1 MSNVDKL
8 KKKAAEFEQKKQF
21 DRALEVYLQIIE
33 ATGGNED
40 RDVTVFNRV
49 GDLYLRLNKT
59 DQAVNYYEQAVD
71 LYTDGGY
78 LNNAIALCNKIL
90 RHAPQRHQIYY
101 KLGKISAKKGFNSDA
116 KKNFLEY
123 ADRMHRAGKDT
134 DAFKA
139 LQEFAD
145 LCPGQDDIRLMLA
158 DQLAKAG
165 KNAEAIEQL
174 QILHESLDSEGR
186 TAEAE
191 ATVQRMKS
199 LDPKVEPRRSKT
211 PVKSDAGGLVFLDVG
226 ASPVKPMPKVAGRDV
241 RRPATPP
248 RRPATPPHVQ
258 PAPEIDQLQELE
270 PLPDFEPINPESEPA
285 LHSEPALDTPTMEM
299 EPQAEIEPEMEIES
313 TPLPGLE
320 RTATGLDMHEASTA
334 GEIEPAFDLSV
345 GDVDI
350 SPLEGLE
357 SSADQSAFEIEPGL
371 SIGAGVEGLMSSD
384 SALGVTE
391 PGLGEPL
398 ATEDPLAG
406 LNILEDD
413 RLYTEEAPARTAEA
427 PPDVEN
433 DVPGIDSMELE
444 IDHVQLHEEKVEEI
458 DDEEEVDAPA
468 AAHVEESDEED
479 AVEAREPEDDV
490 LAEEEG
496 EAEEEKREEEEE
508 EEEEDREEER
518 PAAKS
523 SRPRL
528 VEPTK
533 SVEPARPKP
542 VEPARPKPVES
553 NRPRLVEESKQKL
566 EPLRI
571 TRPKPKKGKTPVRE
585 ETSSAQRQPV
595 NPFMRQRPKT
605 KPSPK
610 AAPRVATP
618 PAEVPRAATPKENPP
633 QRSDDNFVDLGDWLR
648 EDRGP
653 RSTRMVAQEDQ
664 HREEGEQAD
673 FTDML
678 EKFKAG
684 VAANVDD
691 EDFDS
696 HYDLGIAY
704 KEMGLID
711 EAIAEFQK
719 ALRGATQRIRAYE
732 ALGQC
737 FIDRNEHDVAI
748 TVLGRA
754 LREPGME
761 DEDLIGVLYLLGF
774 ASEGSKKP
782 RDAAAYYQRVF
793 AIDIDFRDVSK
804 RLKQMTKAASK

>member
-1 MSNVDKL
+1 MSNVEKL

-21 DRALEVYLQIIE
+21 DKALEVYLQIIGHTE
-33 ATGGNED
+33 GQED
-40 RDVTVFNRV
+40 RDVTVYNRV

-71 LYTDGGY
+71 LYTEGGY

-90 RHAPQRHQIYY
+90 RHAPARHQIYY

-123 ADRMHRAGKDT
+123 ADRMHRAGKDS

-165 KNAEAIEQL
+165 KAAEAIEQL

-191 ATVQRMKS
+191 ATVQRIQS
-199 LDPKVEPRRSKT
+199 LDPNVEPRRSKT
-211 PVKSDAGGLVFLDVG
+211 PAKRDSGGLVFLDVG
-226 ASPVKPMPKVAGRDV
+226 GSPPKPRPKVEGFQRTAMAPPPTA
-241 RRPATPP
+241 RPRTPP
-248 RRPATPPHVQ
+248 NVQ
-258 PAPEIDQLQELE
+258 PSPEFEI
-270 PLPDFEPINPESEPA
+270 LPDIEQPEESIPRLEIQSNSLAEPEPA
-285 LHSEPALDTPTMEM
+285 HAPAEN
-299 EPQAEIEPEMEIES
+299 
-313 TPLPGLE
+313 
-320 RTATGLDMHEASTA
+320 
-334 GEIEPAFDLSV
+334 IEPAFDLSISEV
-345 GDVDI
+345 EA

-357 SSADQSAFEIEPGL
+357 SAADPTQFAIDPELG
-371 SIGAGVEGLMSSD
+371 GATLGVEGLVPSSEPVKHP
-384 SALGVTE
+384 GE

-398 ATEDPLAG
+398 STEDPLAG
-406 LNILEDD
+406 LNLLEDSRFFVHEPSAGD
-413 RLYTEEAPARTAEA
+413 NASAPVVEAARA
-427 PPDVEN
+427 PVQDN
-433 DVPGIDSMELE
+433 VPE
-444 IDHVQLHEEKVEEI
+444 IDTIDLQLEHPELHEEK
-458 DDEEEVDAPA
+458 P
-468 AAHVEESDEED
+468 H
-479 AVEAREPEDDV
+479 RH
-490 LAEEEG
+490 
-496 EAEEEKREEEEE
+496 
-508 EEEEDREEER
+508 EER
-518 PAAKS
+518 PAHQEEKPHPAPVSKAP
-523 SRPRL
+523 PRVPTPRAPEP
-528 VEPTK
+528 VEEEEPEQ
-533 SVEPARPKP
+533 VEEEVEEEHPAPKP
-542 VEPARPKPVES
+542 SKPQ
-553 NRPRLVEESKQKL
+553 LVQ
-566 EPLRI
+566 PLRM
-571 TRPKPKKGKTPVRE
+571 TRPKKKAKTPERE
-585 ETSSAQRQPV
+585 EPLPASTQRQPV
-595 NPFMRQRPKT
+595 NPFLRQKPK
-605 KPSPK
+605 KAPSPK
-610 AAPRVATP
+610 AGQRVATP
-618 PAEVPRAATPKENPP
+618 PSEVPRAATPKENPP
-633 QRSDDNFVDLGDWLR
+633 QQPADNFVDLAAWMH

-653 RSTRMVAQEDQ
+653 RSYRMIAEEARN
-664 HREEGEQAD
+664 REQGEEAD

-696 HYDLGIAY
+696 HYDLGVAY
-704 KEMGLID
+704 KEMGLIE

-737 FIDRNEHDVAI
+737 FIERNDFETAI

-761 DEDLIGVLYLLGF
+761 DEDLIGVLYLLGY
-774 ASEGSKKP
+774 ASEGSKKA

-804 RLKQMTKAASK
+804 RLKQMTKAAAK

>member
-1 MSNVDKL
+1 MSNVEKL

-21 DRALEVYLQIIE
+21 DKALEVYLQIIGQTE
-33 ATGGNED
+33 GQED
-40 RDVTVFNRV
+40 RDVTVYNRV

-90 RHAPQRHQIYY
+90 RHAPARHQIYY

-116 KKNFLEY
+116 KKNFLEF

-186 TAEAE
+186 AAEAE
-191 ATVQRMKS
+191 ATVQRIHS
-199 LDPKVEPRRSKT
+199 LDPNIEPRRSKT
-211 PVKSDAGGLVFLDVG
+211 PVKRDSGGLVFLDVG
-226 ASPVKPMPKVAGRDV
+226 GSPAKPRPKLDGPKQATRAAEPPK
-241 RRPATPP
+241 RPQ
-248 RRPATPPHVQ
+248 TPPHVQ
-258 PAPEIDQLQELE
+258 PSPEFETLPDIELSPEE
-270 PLPDFEPINPESEPA
+270 PLPA
-285 LHSEPALDTPTMEM
+285 L
-299 EPQAEIEPEMEIES
+299 EIETTSLAEPEPS
-313 TPLPGLE
+313 PSSL
-320 RTATGLDMHEASTA
+320 
-334 GEIEPAFDLSV
+334 EIEPAFDLSINDDDNV
-345 GDVDI
+345 A
-350 SPLEGLE
+350 PLEGLE
-357 SSADQSAFEIEPGL
+357 SAADMSHFAIDPGVATAREEL
-371 SIGAGVEGLMSSD
+371 EAQAAADEMEALATEEAQARVAGEERQ
-384 SALGVTE
+384 APRE

-398 ATEDPLAG
+398 LDEDPLAG

-413 RLYTEEAPARTAEA
+413 RFFVHDIGDNGADPLAGASSQLE
-427 PPDVEN
+427 D
-433 DVPGIDSMELE
+433 PGTLTPKDIPMLESIDLGIEHPEL
-444 IDHVQLHEEKVEEI
+444 HAHEPQSE
-458 DDEEEVDAPA
+458 
-468 AAHVEESDEED
+468 AAHVHEAVAQDTRAHDTHARIAESEEAIED
-479 AVEAREPEDDV
+479 LPDAEPEVVEKQVEQVEDEAEPEPTPV
-490 LAEEEG
+490 ARSSRKQTPRKAPEPVAEEELEDEPG
-496 EAEEEKREEEEE
+496 FEEPEEEEE
-508 EEEEDREEER
+508 EEEA
-518 PAAKS
+518 PK
-523 SRPRL
+523 L
-528 VEPTK
+528 T
-533 SVEPARPKP
+533 RPK
-542 VEPARPKPVES
+542 
-553 NRPRLVEESKQKL
+553 LVQQ
-566 EPLRI
+566 LRI
-571 TRPKPKKGKTPVRE
+571 TRPKPKKGKTPARE
-585 ETSSAQRQPV
+585 EIAPPAQRPAV
-595 NPFMRQRPKT
+595 NPFMRQRPKA
-605 KPSPK
+605 KAPSPR
-610 AAPRVATP
+610 AGQRVVTP
-618 PAEVPRAATPKENPP
+618 PAEVPRPATPKANTP
-633 QRSDDNFVDLGDWLR
+633 QQPVDNFVDLADWLR
-648 EDRGP
+648 EERGP
-653 RSTRMVAQEDQ
+653 RSYRMVAEED
-664 HREEGEQAD
+664 RNRPEGEEAD

-704 KEMGLID
+704 KEMGLIE

-737 FIDRNEHDVAI
+737 FIDKNDFDTAV

-793 AIDIDFRDVSK
+793 AIDIDFRDVAK
-804 RLKQMTKAASK
+804 RLKQMTKAATK

>member
-1 MSNVDKL
+1 MSNVEKL

-21 DRALEVYLQIIE
+21 DRALEVYLQIIGQTE
-33 ATGGNED
+33 GQDD
-40 RDVTVFNRV
+40 RDVTVYNRV
-49 GDLYLRLNKT
+49 GDLYLRLNKA

-90 RHAPQRHQIYY
+90 RHAPARHQIYY

-134 DAFKA
+134 EAFKA

-158 DQLAKAG
+158 DQLARAG
-165 KNAEAIEQL
+165 KAAEAIEQL
-174 QILHESLDSEGR
+174 QILHESLDAEGR

-191 ATVQRMKS
+191 ATVERMHT
-199 LDPKVEPRRSKT
+199 LDPRVEPRRSKT
-211 PVKSDAGGLVFLDVG
+211 PRQKEAGGLVFLDVG
-226 ASPVKPMPKVAGRDV
+226 GSPPKPRPKHEDRKAPGLE
-241 RRPATPP
+241 PP
-248 RRPATPPHVQ
+248 RRPRTPEHVQ
-258 PAPEIDQLQELE
+258 PLPEFEA
-270 PLPDFEPINPESEPA
+270 LPDVETITPIE
-285 LHSEPALDTPTMEM
+285 
-299 EPQAEIEPEMEIES
+299 
-313 TPLPGLE
+313 GLE
-320 RTATGLDMHEASTA
+320 LQPDPSVADL
-334 GEIEPAFDLSV
+334 EPAFDLSV
-345 GDVDI
+345 GDVPV
-350 SPLEGLE
+350 SPLEGL
-357 SSADQSAFEIEPGL
+357 QSAADPMQFAIDPEVPTGSPL
-371 SIGAGVEGLMSSD
+371 EGLMSSPG
-384 SALGVTE
+384 SSHE

-406 LNILEDD
+406 LNILEDNSF
-413 RLYTEEAPARTAEA
+413 YG
-427 PPDVEN
+427 N
-433 DVPGIDSMELE
+433 DEGPLASPRASAGRGAG
-444 IDHVQLHEEKVEEI
+444 
-458 DDEEEVDAPA
+458 APA
-468 AAHVEESDEED
+468 AEPGEADIPDFVPLDLDVEETPSPAAHKGHKAPKKDT
-479 AVEAREPEDDV
+479 R
-490 LAEEEG
+490 AEEEA
-496 EAEEEKREEEEE
+496 EREAEAKEAKARAAKARAEEEKEEAARSEKARAAEARAEKARADAAREAAEKDQKEAEEREQREAEE
-508 EEEEDREEER
+508 RREEER
-518 PAAKS
+518 KAELRRQEARYVEAEP
-523 SRPRL
+523 PRSEEPPPSKPKL
-528 VEPTK
+528 V
-533 SVEPARPKP
+533 
-542 VEPARPKPVES
+542 
-553 NRPRLVEESKQKL
+553 

-571 TRPKPKKGKTPVRE
+571 TRPKPKEEKAKARAPEPAAKEAPAERRPLNPFQRQRSKGKPGTPESPVRQ
-585 ETSSAQRQPV
+585 S
-595 NPFMRQRPKT
+595 
-605 KPSPK
+605 
-610 AAPRVATP
+610 TP

-633 QRSDDNFVDLGDWLR
+633 HRGDDSFVDMADWLR
-648 EDRGP
+648 EESGP
-653 RSTRMVAQEDQ
+653 RSYRMVAEEDAN
-664 HREEGEQAD
+664 REEGTEAD

-696 HYDLGIAY
+696 HYDLGVAY

-711 EAIAEFQK
+711 EAIFQFQK

-737 FIDRNEHDVAI
+737 FIDRGEHDVAI

-774 ASEGSKKP
+774 ASEGNRKP

-793 AIDIDFRDVSK
+793 AIDIDFRDVRN

>member
-1 MSNVDKL
+1 MSTVDKF

-21 DRALEVYLQIIE
+21 DRALEVYLQIIGQTE
-33 ATGGNED
+33 GQED
-40 RDVTVFNRV
+40 RDVTVYNRV

-90 RHAPQRHQIYY
+90 RHAPARHQIYY

-123 ADRMHRAGKDT
+123 ADRMHRAGRDT

-165 KNAEAIEQL
+165 KTAEAIEQL

-191 ATVQRMKS
+191 ATVQRMHS
-199 LDPKVEPRRSKT
+199 LDPSVEPRRSKT
-211 PVKSDAGGLVFLDVG
+211 PAQRDAGGLVFLDLG
-226 ASPVKPMPKVAGRDV
+226 GSPTKP
-241 RRPATPP
+241 RPRVEAPP
-248 RRPATPPHVQ
+248 RAAIKPEPAPRPRTPTHVQ
-258 PAPEIDQLQELE
+258 PPPEIDQLQDLELSTPDTLPELE
-270 PLPDFEPINPESEPA
+270 IQSNSVPGLQTGSTFS
-285 LHSEPALDTPTMEM
+285 
-299 EPQAEIEPEMEIES
+299 ES
-313 TPLPGLE
+313 TSTESNLP
-320 RTATGLDMHEASTA
+320 
-334 GEIEPAFDLSV
+334 EIEPAFDLTLSEV
-345 GDVDI
+345 DV

-357 SSADQSAFEIEPGL
+357 SAADPSQFAIDPELGGSGL
-371 SIGAGVEGLMSSD
+371 EGLISE
-384 SALGVTE
+384 AERTNRGEPRHGE

-398 ATEDPLAG
+398 STEDPLAG

-413 RLYTEEAPARTAEA
+413 RLFSPEPAPETGAGGGASSAPAVEDEVPEIHTIEFDIVHNEVEQKPAPVSRAAPNPTAPARREPEAVEEEAPEEEEEAALEQEEAPA
-427 PPDVEN
+427 P
-433 DVPGIDSMELE
+433 
-444 IDHVQLHEEKVEEI
+444 K
-458 DDEEEVDAPA
+458 A
-468 AAHVEESDEED
+468 A
-479 AVEAREPEDDV
+479 
-490 LAEEEG
+490 
-496 EAEEEKREEEEE
+496 
-508 EEEEDREEER
+508 
-518 PAAKS
+518 
-523 SRPRL
+523 RPRL
-528 VEPTK
+528 EPSK
-533 SVEPARPKP
+533 PKP
-542 VEPARPKPVES
+542 AAS
-553 NRPRLVEESKQKL
+553 
-566 EPLRI
+566 PLRM
-571 TRPKPKKGKTPVRE
+571 TRPKPKKPKTPERQE
-585 ETSSAQRQPV
+585 AAPPQAQRQGV
-595 NPFMRQRPKT
+595 NPFMRKGG
-605 KPSPK
+605 KAKAPSPK
-610 AAPRVATP
+610 AAPRVSTP
-618 PAEVPRAATPKENPP
+618 PSEVPRATTPKENVTPRP
-633 QRSDDNFVDLGDWLR
+633 AEDNFVDLGDWLR

-653 RSTRMVAQEDQ
+653 RSTRMIAEED
-664 HREEGEQAD
+664 HDREQGEEAD

-684 VAANVDD
+684 VAANVDE
-691 EDFDS
+691 EDYDS
-696 HYDLGIAY
+696 HYDLGVAY

-711 EAIAEFQK
+711 EAVAEFQK

-737 FIDRNEHDVAI
+737 FIDRNENDVAI

-804 RLKQMTKAASK
+804 RLKQMTKAAAK

>member
-1 MSNVDKL
+1 MSNVEKL

-21 DRALEVYLQIIE
+21 DKALEVYLQIIGHSE
-33 ATGGNED
+33 GQED
-40 RDVTVFNRV
+40 RDVTVYNRV

-90 RHAPQRHQIYY
+90 RHAPARHQIYY

-165 KNAEAIEQL
+165 KTVEAIEQL
-174 QILHESLDSEGR
+174 QILHESLDAEGR

-191 ATVQRMKS
+191 ATVQRIHS
-199 LDPKVEPRRSKT
+199 LDPAMEPRRSKT
-211 PVKSDAGGLVFLDVG
+211 PAKRDSGGLVFLDVG
-226 ASPVKPMPKVAGRDV
+226 ASPAKPRPKVEGGQ
-241 RRPATPP
+241 RPSVAPAPAPPP
-248 RRPATPPHVQ
+248 RPRTPPHVQ
-258 PAPEIDQLQELE
+258 PAPEFEA
-270 PLPDFEPINPESEPA
+270 LPDIEPSPPESIPA
-285 LHSEPALDTPTMEM
+285 L
-299 EPQAEIEPEMEIES
+299 EIES
-313 TPLPGLE
+313 NSLVDREPP
-320 RTATGLDMHEASTA
+320 AVA
-334 GEIEPAFDLSV
+334 EIEPAFDLSITDI
-345 GDVDI
+345 DV

-357 SSADQSAFEIEPGL
+357 SAADPTQFVIDPEAGVGASA
-371 SIGAGVEGLMSSD
+371 VEGLISSE
-384 SALGVTE
+384 SAPTVDETGLGE

-413 RLYTEEAPARTAEA
+413 RLFVHEPGTQESSNTEAPRSGRGA
-427 PPDVEN
+427 PTVED
-433 DVPGIDSMELE
+433 DVPPIDTLDLELE
-444 IDHVQLHEEKVEEI
+444 HPELHEERSARHEEKPERHELPPARQPAKPARQEEPPPAPVSRAEPKAAPRRAPEPVVEEEPEPEI
-458 DDEEEVDAPA
+458 EEPEEEIEAQEEEV
-468 AAHVEESDEED
+468 
-479 AVEAREPEDDV
+479 
-490 LAEEEG
+490 
-496 EAEEEKREEEEE
+496 
-508 EEEEDREEER
+508 
-518 PAAKS
+518 PAAK
-523 SRPRL
+523 
-528 VEPTK
+528 PTK
-533 SVEPARPKP
+533 PK
-542 VEPARPKPVES
+542 
-553 NRPRLVEESKQKL
+553 LVQS
-566 EPLRI
+566 PLRI
-571 TRPKPKKGKTPVRE
+571 TRPKPKKPKTPERE
-585 ETSSAQRQPV
+585 EAVAPGQRQPV
-595 NPFMRQRPKT
+595 NPFMRQRPKP
-605 KPSPK
+605 KAPSPK
-610 AAPRVATP
+610 AGQRVATP
-618 PAEVPRAATPKENPP
+618 PSEVPRAATPKENTPP
-633 QRSDDNFVDLGDWLR
+633 GPVDNFVDLGDWLR
-648 EDRGP
+648 EERGP
-653 RSTRMVAQEDQ
+653 RSYRMIAEED
-664 HREEGEQAD
+664 HDREQGEEAD

-696 HYDLGIAY
+696 HYDLGVAY

-737 FIDRNEHDVAI
+737 FIDRNDFETAI

-774 ASEGSKKP
+774 SSEGSKKP

-804 RLKQMTKAASK
+804 RLKQMTKAAAK

>member
-21 DRALEVYLQIIE
+21 DRALEVYLQIIGQTE
-33 ATGGNED
+33 GQED
-40 RDVTVFNRV
+40 RDVTVYNRV

-90 RHAPQRHQIYY
+90 RHAPARHQIYY

-123 ADRMHRAGKDT
+123 ADRMHRAGRDT

-165 KNAEAIEQL
+165 KTAEAVEQL

-191 ATVQRMKS
+191 ATVQRMHT
-199 LDPKVEPRRSKT
+199 LDPSVEPRRSKT
-211 PVKSDAGGLVFLDVG
+211 PVQRDAGGLVFLDLG
-226 ASPVKPMPKVAGRDV
+226 GSPTKPRPKVEAPQRAAIAPQPPA
-241 RRPATPP
+241 RP
-248 RRPATPPHVQ
+248 RTPPHVQ
-258 PAPEIDQLQELE
+258 PSPEFDQLQDLELST
-270 PLPDFEPINPESEPA
+270 PDTQPA
-285 LHSEPALDTPTMEM
+285 LGIQSNAV
-299 EPQAEIEPEMEIES
+299 
-313 TPLPGLE
+313 PGLE
-320 RTATGLDMHEASTA
+320 TGSSVS
-334 GEIEPAFDLSV
+334 EIEPAFDLSLS
-345 GDVDI
+345 DVDV

-357 SSADQSAFEIEPGL
+357 SAADPSQFAIDPELGGSSSGL
-371 SIGAGVEGLMSSD
+371 EGLISSQPEA
-384 SALGVTE
+384 STGE
-391 PGLGEPL
+391 RGLGEPL
-398 ATEDPLAG
+398 STEDPLAG
-406 LNILEDD
+406 LNLLEDD
-413 RLYTEEAPARTAEA
+413 RSFVQEPGDQAGAGHAGSGASSAPAVEDEVPEIHTLELDAAHEHIEVEKPAPAPVSKAPLKPPARKEPEPVEEEAP
-427 PPDVEN
+427 
-433 DVPGIDSMELE
+433 
-444 IDHVQLHEEKVEEI
+444 
-458 DDEEEVDAPA
+458 EEE
-468 AAHVEESDEED
+468 
-479 AVEAREPEDDV
+479 EAE
-490 LAEEEG
+490 
-496 EAEEEKREEEEE
+496 EAEEE
-508 EEEEDREEER
+508 ER
-518 PAAKS
+518 RAPK
-523 SRPRL
+523 
-528 VEPTK
+528 
-533 SVEPARPKP
+533 PARPKL
-542 VEPARPKPVES
+542 VEPIKPKQPAAS
-553 NRPRLVEESKQKL
+553 
-566 EPLRI
+566 PLRM
-571 TRPKPKKGKTPVRE
+571 TRPKPKKPKTPERQE
-585 ETSSAQRQPV
+585 APAAAAQRQPV
-595 NPFMRQRPKT
+595 NPFMRQRANPKA
-605 KPSPK
+605 PSPK
-610 AAPRVATP
+610 AGPRVATP
-618 PAEVPRAATPKENPP
+618 PSEAPRAATPKENAT
-633 QRSDDNFVDLGDWLR
+633 QRAAEDNFVDLGDWLR
-648 EDRGP
+648 EERGP
-653 RSTRMVAQEDQ
+653 RSTRMVAEED
-664 HREEGEQAD
+664 HNREQGEEAD

-684 VAANVDD
+684 VAANVDE
-691 EDFDS
+691 EDYDS
-696 HYDLGIAY
+696 HYDLGVAY

-711 EAIAEFQK
+711 EAVAEFQK

-804 RLKQMTKAASK
+804 RLKQMTKAAAK